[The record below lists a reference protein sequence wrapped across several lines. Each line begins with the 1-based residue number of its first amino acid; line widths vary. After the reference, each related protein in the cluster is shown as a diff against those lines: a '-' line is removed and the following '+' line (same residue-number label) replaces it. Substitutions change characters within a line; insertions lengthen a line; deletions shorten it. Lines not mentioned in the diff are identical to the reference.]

1 MRVFSTS
8 GGNGPLP
15 LSSQTFCETEDV
27 LRLMQKHVQVDGL
40 VDTLYVEYE
49 HMHIPV
55 CHEGELRIVAQMA
68 AAYNNSLI
76 AENLRLQKD
85 LYGEAYS
92 QAAREGDSRERP
104 ATEQR
109 ERPATEQRDEEWDE
123 EKHGE
128 RVVYD
133 EFYEQNEDLL
143 PWLAFKASSAR
154 KFGERCV

>member
-1 MRVFSTS
+1 MRVFSTKP
-8 GGNGPLP
+8 GGNAPLP

-27 LRLMQKHVQVDGL
+27 LRLMQKHVLVDGL
-40 VDTLYVEYE
+40 LDTLYVEYE
-49 HMHIPV
+49 HMHIPI
-55 CHEGELRIVAQMA
+55 CHEGELRIVSQMA

-92 QAAREGDSRERP
+92 QAAQEPRVSSERP
-104 ATEQR
+104 ANDKGGEK
-109 ERPATEQRDEEWDE
+109 EWDE

-133 EFYEQNEDLL
+133 EFYEQNADLL
-143 PWLAFKASSAR
+143 PWLTFKASRAR
-154 KFGERCV
+154 KFGDCYR

>member
-1 MRVFSTS
+1 
-8 GGNGPLP
+8 
-15 LSSQTFCETEDV
+15 
-27 LRLMQKHVQVDGL
+27 
-40 VDTLYVEYE
+40 
-49 HMHIPV
+49 
-55 CHEGELRIVAQMA
+55 MA

-85 LYGEAYS
+85 LCGEAYS
-92 QAAREGDSRERP
+92 QAEPSVSRERP
-104 ATEQR
+104 AAEQR
-109 ERPATEQRDEEWDE
+109 GGEEWDE

-143 PWLAFKASSAR
+143 PWLTFKASRAR

>member
-1 MRVFSTS
+1 MRVFSTKTAA
-8 GGNGPLP
+8 NGPLP

-27 LRLMQKHVQVDGL
+27 LRIMQKHVQAYGMVE
-40 VDTLYVEYE
+40 TLYVEYE
-49 HMHIPV
+49 HMHIPI

-76 AENLRLQKD
+76 AENLRAQKD

-92 QAAREGDSRERP
+92 QTAQEPGVSHERP
-104 ATEQR
+104 ATEPCD
-109 ERPATEQRDEEWDE
+109 EEEWDE

-128 RVVYD
+128 RAVYD
-133 EFYEQNEDLL
+133 EFYEQNEDIL
-143 PWLAFKASSAR
+143 PWLAFKASRAR